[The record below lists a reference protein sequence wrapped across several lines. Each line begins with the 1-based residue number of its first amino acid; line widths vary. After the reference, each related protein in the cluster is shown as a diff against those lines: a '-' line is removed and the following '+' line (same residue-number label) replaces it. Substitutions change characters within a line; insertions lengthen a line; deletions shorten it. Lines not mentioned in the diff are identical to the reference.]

1 LDRLWTTEKERLEF
15 SQKMVGVYIQML
27 DFVGSSLAKTSGEAK
42 VQHQLVSSEFT
53 LQTLVENEGQ
63 EAAAPGQPI

>member
-1 LDRLWTTEKERLEF
+1 
-15 SQKMVGVYIQML
+15 ML

-53 LQTLVENEGQ
+53 LQTLVETEGQ